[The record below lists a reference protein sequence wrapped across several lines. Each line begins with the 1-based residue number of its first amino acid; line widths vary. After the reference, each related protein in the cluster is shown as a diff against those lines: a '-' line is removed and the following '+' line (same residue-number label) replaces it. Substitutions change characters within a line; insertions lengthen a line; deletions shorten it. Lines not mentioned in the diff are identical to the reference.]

1 MIESE
6 WKCTICSYYAYYL
19 YCFWHVFRRAFWI
32 TSSPPWLYSSRTLSV
47 VQMMSNNTDQP
58 GNFGPNMSF
67 IIPLWIWML
76 MLILIISFLIWKIK
90 QKFQYNLEA
99 MYFIQL
105 LLLLQLW
112 LFYVEVLLRSMITRF
127 INTTPYFI
135 IELIHFCILM
145 NRDILLLIQQGRYIL
160 HINIHLKSKTWV
172 IWY

>member
-1 MIESE
+1 
-6 WKCTICSYYAYYL
+6 
-19 YCFWHVFRRAFWI
+19 
-32 TSSPPWLYSSRTLSV
+32 
-47 VQMMSNNTDQP
+47 
-58 GNFGPNMSF
+58 MSF

-145 NRDILLLIQQGRYIL
+145 NRDILLLIQQGR
-160 HINIHLKSKTWV
+160 
-172 IWY
+172 